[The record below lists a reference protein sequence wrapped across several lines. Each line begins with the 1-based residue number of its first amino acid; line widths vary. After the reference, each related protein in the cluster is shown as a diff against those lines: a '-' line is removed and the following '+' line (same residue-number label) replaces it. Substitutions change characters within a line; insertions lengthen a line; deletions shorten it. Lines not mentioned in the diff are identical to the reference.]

1 MEISPKLIKDCMRS
15 DRKAQFQLYKSCFS
29 LLMGICRRYH
39 SNENDA
45 AAIMNQGFMKILTN
59 IKKYRPE
66 IPFEAWARKVMINT
80 LIDEFRKTRKVKELM
95 ETVDFSEGQW
105 EESGIF
111 DWNHAE
117 QAFDADQLKSYIHQL
132 PPVSR
137 KVFNLYAIDGY
148 KHAEIAEL
156 LNISMGTSKWH
167 LSFARKK
174 LQEMLQKA
182 LNESKVS

>member
-1 MEISPKLIKDCMRS
+1 MRS

-80 LIDEFRKTRKVKELM
+80 LIDEFRENPKSERANGNGRLFRRAVGRK
-95 ETVDFSEGQW
+95 
-105 EESGIF
+105 
-111 DWNHAE
+111 
-117 QAFDADQLKSYIHQL
+117 
-132 PPVSR
+132 R
-137 KVFNLYAIDGY
+137 
-148 KHAEIAEL
+148 
-156 LNISMGTSKWH
+156 NI
-167 LSFARKK
+167 
-174 LQEMLQKA
+174 
-182 LNESKVS
+182 